1 MIKGIIFDLDG
12 TLIDSMKVWFD
23 VDRKLLRE
31 NGITTPSESV
41 SEQVRTMSI
50 EQSSR
55 FFIEELGLK
64 LTQEQIIARIEELV
78 RIEYEQNIPL
88 KPHVEEI
95 LGHLDEK
102 GIPYGIATATY
113 KSLAEAV
120 LKRLG
125 IFERFRFV
133 LTDVDYPR
141 GKRFPEIFLGAAER
155 LGTIPEETL
164 VIEDSLHCIETAVR
178 AGFRTAAI
186 YDEVSAA
193 ESDEIKRLADV
204 YADSLAELQNILG
217 DEFGI

>member
-41 SEQVRTMSI
+41 SEKVRTMSI

-64 LTQEQIIARIEELV
+64 LTQEQIISRIEELV

-155 LGTIPEETL
+155 LGTLPEETL

-178 AGFRTAAI
+178 AGFRTAAV

>member
-41 SEQVRTMSI
+41 SEKVRTMSI

-64 LTQEQIIARIEELV
+64 LTQEQIISRIEELV

-95 LGHLDEK
+95 LGYLDEK

-155 LGTIPEETL
+155 LGTLPEETL

-178 AGFRTAAI
+178 AGFRTAAV

>member
-12 TLIDSMKVWFD
+12 TLIDSMKVWFN
-23 VDRKLLRE
+23 VDRRLLRE
-31 NGITTPSESV
+31 NGISTPSESV
-41 SEQVRTMSI
+41 SEQVRRMSI

-64 LTQEQIIARIEELV
+64 LTQEQIISRIEELV

-88 KPHVEEI
+88 KPYVNEI
-95 LGHLDEK
+95 LDYADSR

-125 IFERFRFV
+125 VYERFRFV

-141 GKRFPEIFLGAAER
+141 GKRYPEIFLGAAER
-155 LGTIPEETL
+155 LGTLPEETL
-164 VIEDSLHCIETAVR
+164 VVEDSLHCVETAVR
-178 AGFRTAAI
+178 AGFRTAAV

-193 ESDEIKRLADV
+193 ESDEIKQLADV
-204 YADSLAELQNILG
+204 YLDSLAELKNILG

>member
-88 KPHVEEI
+88 KPHVKEI

-155 LGTIPEETL
+155 LGTLPEETL

-178 AGFRTAAI
+178 AGFRTAAV

>member
-41 SEQVRTMSI
+41 SEKVRTMSI

-64 LTQEQIIARIEELV
+64 LTQEQIISRIEELV

-155 LGTIPEETL
+155 LGTLPEETL

-178 AGFRTAAI
+178 AGFRTAAV

-204 YADSLAELQNILG
+204 YADSLAELQNILS

>member
-125 IFERFRFV
+125 IFERFR
-133 LTDVDYPR
+133 
-141 GKRFPEIFLGAAER
+141 
-155 LGTIPEETL
+155 
-164 VIEDSLHCIETAVR
+164 
-178 AGFRTAAI
+178 
-186 YDEVSAA
+186 
-193 ESDEIKRLADV
+193 
-204 YADSLAELQNILG
+204 
-217 DEFGI
+217 

>member
-178 AGFRTAAI
+178 AGFRTAAV

>member
-41 SEQVRTMSI
+41 SEKVRTMSI

-64 LTQEQIIARIEELV
+64 LTQEQIISRIEELV

-113 KSLAEAV
+113 RSLAEAV

-155 LGTIPEETL
+155 LGTLPEETL

-178 AGFRTAAI
+178 AGFRTAAV

>member
-178 AGFRTAAI
+178 AGFRTAAV

-204 YADSLAELQNILG
+204 YADSLADLQNILG

>member
-113 KSLAEAV
+113 KNLAEAV

-178 AGFRTAAI
+178 AGFRTAAV

>member
-41 SEQVRTMSI
+41 SEKVRTMSI

-64 LTQEQIIARIEELV
+64 LTQEQIISRIEELV

-178 AGFRTAAI
+178 AGFRTAAV

>member
-41 SEQVRTMSI
+41 SEKVRTMSI

-155 LGTIPEETL
+155 LGTLPEETL

-178 AGFRTAAI
+178 AGFRTAAV

>member
-41 SEQVRTMSI
+41 SEKVRTMSI

-55 FFIEELGLK
+55 FFIEKLGLK
-64 LTQEQIIARIEELV
+64 LTQEQIISRIEELV

-155 LGTIPEETL
+155 LGTLPEETL

-178 AGFRTAAI
+178 AGFRTAAV

>member
-141 GKRFPEIFLGAAER
+141 GKRFPEIFLGAVER
-155 LGTIPEETL
+155 LGTLPEETL

-178 AGFRTAAI
+178 AGFRTAAV

>member
-64 LTQEQIIARIEELV
+64 LTREQIIARIEELV

>member
-41 SEQVRTMSI
+41 SEKVRTMSI

-64 LTQEQIIARIEELV
+64 LTQEQIISRIEELV

-155 LGTIPEETL
+155 LGTLPEETL

-178 AGFRTAAI
+178 AGFRTAAV

-217 DEFGI
+217 NEFGI